1 MRRPVLLI
9 LAAASLAGLVAS
21 LVIAG
26 CSSVEAVVEAGPD
39 ASEAATRDGTFVP
52 PDAGAACD
60 PNADL
65 FAKVHDAGIGDG
77 ASSTGVCLACA
88 KRQCTTAI
96 RTCTEHCPCQGILGR
111 ATECYLTTQKIGCA
125 GELASI
131 LVSPETRKDA
141 LAVLGCV
148 QEQCPVE
155 CVVDAGEGS
164 DAGADA
170 EPDAG

>member
-1 MRRPVLLI
+1 MRRQVLFALS
-9 LAAASLAGLVAS
+9 AASIASAVASLAAV
-21 LVIAG
+21 G
-26 CSSVEAVVEAGPD
+26 CGSDEVSGQTAPD
-39 ASEAATRDGTFVP
+39 ASEAAARDGAFVL
-52 PDAGAACD
+52 PDADRACD

-77 ASSTGVCLACA
+77 ASTTGVCLACA
-88 KRQCTTAI
+88 KRECTAAI
-96 RTCTEHCPCQGILGR
+96 RACTEHCPCQGIVGR

-125 GELASI
+125 GELTSI

-155 CVVDAGEGS
+155 CVVDAGEGPGAS
-164 DAGADA
+164 ADA